1 MPHWMLASE
10 KMAGQK
16 EVFLTVRVKAFLTA
30 ARLLLRNCVEK
41 YKTGN
46 VSIHP
51 GASQLELIRNVFEV
65 SWIPTVSLSCEVIR
79 DRNHKVPSARAHT
92 LCLVLF
98 PSRPRTRLTPN
109 THPTQQTRD

>member
-92 LCLVLF
+92 VSYSSF